1 MIRVEASG
9 SSLRSRDEFNP
20 TQTCPASQPLL
31 SCSVAQE
38 PPRKYFDTHEL
49 FVCVCVCFTQS
60 SVALNLLQY
69 SCLRFLSAGII
80 QVKAVMPDT
89 YDLFRS
95 E

>member
-9 SSLRSRDEFNP
+9 PNLRSRDEFIP
-20 TQTCPASQPLL
+20 TQTCPTSQPLL
-31 SCSVAQE
+31 SCSVAQG

-49 FVCVCVCFTQS
+49 CVCVCFTQS
-60 SVALNLLQY
+60 TVALNLLQY
-69 SCLRFLSAGII
+69 SCLRFLSAGVI
-80 QVKAVMPDT
+80 QVKAVMPDS

>member
-9 SSLRSRDEFNP
+9 SNLRSRDEFIP
-20 TQTCPASQPLL
+20 TQTCPTSQPLL

-49 FVCVCVCFTQS
+49 FFVCMCFTQS

-69 SCLRFLSAGII
+69 SCLRFLSAGVT
-80 QVKAVMPDT
+80 VKAVMPDS